1 METDFAYF
9 DRRAREERE
18 AAMKA
23 PHPEARK
30 AHLEMAGRYDEL
42 ASAIETHHAPLPLAV
57 GAS

>member
-42 ASAIETHHAPLPLAV
+42 ASAIETRHTRPALAV

>member
-1 METDFAYF
+1 METDAAYF
-9 DRRAREERE
+9 ARRAREERT

-30 AHLEMAGRYDEL
+30 AHLEMAGRYGEL
-42 ASAIETHHAPLPLAV
+42 ASAIETHHTWPALAV